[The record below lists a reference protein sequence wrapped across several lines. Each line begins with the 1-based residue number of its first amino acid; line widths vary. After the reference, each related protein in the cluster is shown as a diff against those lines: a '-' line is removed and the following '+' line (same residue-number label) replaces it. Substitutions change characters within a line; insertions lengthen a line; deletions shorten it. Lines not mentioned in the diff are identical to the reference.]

1 MELKI
6 DTIQVTV
13 EDDEL
18 NAAEIVSALQWH
30 LQEALAQIAGKKAPA
45 QPASGEI
52 ESLDLPPLDWE
63 EVTDKT
69 GKLVEMILNAL
80 AERSAFY

>member
-6 DTIQVTV
+6 DTIEVTV
-13 EDDEL
+13 EDAEL
-18 NAAEIVSALQWH
+18 NVAETVAALERH
-30 LQEALAQIAGKKAPA
+30 LQEALAVIAQKKAPG
-45 QPASGEI
+45 PAAAVEI
-52 ESLDLPPLDWE
+52 ESLDLPPVDWE

-80 AERSAFY
+80 ADRSAFD